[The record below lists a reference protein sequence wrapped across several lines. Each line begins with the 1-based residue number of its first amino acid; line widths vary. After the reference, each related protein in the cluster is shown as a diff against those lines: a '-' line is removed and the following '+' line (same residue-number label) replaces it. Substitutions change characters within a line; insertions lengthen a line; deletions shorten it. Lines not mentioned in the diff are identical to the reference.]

1 MEVINSV
8 MCGWILFMG
17 FLLHVSFAHQSVAD
31 QVPFSPKTRKLAGA
45 TDLAGCLVA
54 AKSRVAFPGSPEYQ
68 SARTV
73 FNRRFPYSP
82 AAFVFPTTVPQVQN
96 AVVCAVQLRIGIS
109 PRSGG
114 HSYEDYSLGGR
125 DGVLVVDLAGFKQ
138 IEYNRKAGT
147 VKVGSGVR
155 LGPLKLALWNLGK
168 VTVPAGNCP
177 TVGVGGHAL
186 GGGWGFTSRKFGM
199 LSDIIIEVEVVTSTG
214 GVVTANAKKNADLYW
229 AMRGAGANSFG
240 IVTQFTFRV
249 HDVSAPVTHFSFSFQ
264 KSQQFQTIKAYQIWG
279 LAAGAETSASLYLD
293 PSGGNNFYG
302 TFLGPSSNL
311 NGVLSIF
318 FANSPAPSNQAVLET
333 DYIHTVLIDGG
344 LSQDANPSVLN
355 LDNYTYPTSL
365 FKAKS
370 IIVKAPGFSDAGI
383 QTFVNT
389 MQAGQ
394 VTSYFIFDLFG
405 GSASIVNTIASGATA
420 WVHRNSL
427 FNIQMLSYWQFNLD
441 QANADIAFMG
451 KIWNAV
457 LPFASLEAYQNY
469 IDRDMPLSAY
479 YGSNL
484 NRLITIKK
492 SWDPTNVFNFPQSIP
507 VN

>member
-1 MEVINSV
+1 MDI
-8 MCGWILFMG
+8 FYG
-17 FLLHVSFAHQSVAD
+17 FSSSCLLSTSEFRRS
-31 QVPFSPKTRKLAGA
+31 GA
-45 TDLAGCLVA
+45 TDLAGCLA
-54 AKSRVAFPGSPEYQ
+54 PAKSRVAFPGTPEYQ

-73 FNRRFPYSP
+73 FNGRFPYSP
-82 AAFVFPTTVPQVQN
+82 AAFVFPKTVPQVQN
-96 AVVCAVQLRIGIS
+96 AVACAVQLSIGIS

-125 DGVLVVDLAGFKQ
+125 DGVLVVDLAGFKH
-138 IEYNRKAGT
+138 IEYTQKAGT

-168 VTVPAGNCP
+168 LTVPAGNCP

-186 GGGWGFTSRKFGM
+186 GGGWGFTSRKFEI
-199 LSDIIIEVEVVTSTG
+199 LSDNIIEVEVVTSTA
-214 GVVTANAKKNADLYW
+214 GVVTANANKNADLYW

-249 HDVSAPVTHFSFSFQ
+249 HDVSAPVTSFSFSFQ
-264 KSQQFQTIKAYQIWG
+264 KSQQVQTIKAYQ
-279 LAAGAETSASLYLD
+279 LCASLYLD
-293 PSGGNNFYG
+293 PSGGNRFYG
-302 TFLGPSSNL
+302 TYLGPSSNM
-311 NGVLSIF
+311 NGVLSLF
-318 FANSPAPSNQAVLET
+318 FANAPAPSSQTVLET
-333 DYIHTVLIDGG
+333 DYIHTTLIDAG
-344 LSQDANPSVLN
+344 LSQYANPSVLN
-355 LDNYTYPTSL
+355 LDNYTYPTAL

-394 VTSYFIFDLFG
+394 LTSYFIFDLFG
-405 GSASIVNTIASGATA
+405 GSASIVNKLASGATA

-427 FNIQMLSYWQFNLD
+427 FTIQMVSYWQFNPD
-441 QANADIAFMG
+441 QANTDITFMG

-469 IDRDMPLSAY
+469 IDRDMPLTAY
-479 YGSNL
+479 HGSNL

-492 SWDPTNVFNFPQSIP
+492 SWDPTNVFNFPQITTDECFQAVALENVLKGLLP
-507 VN
+507 TN